1 MSVDCMTA
9 GAHAVA
15 DSTNAAWLRALEL
28 TKSVASRQVRL
39 LPVTIEEVAEQ
50 VGDGVALLGDR
61 ETLSFRELVE
71 QSRRYARWAL
81 KLGVAKQQ
89 VVCLLMPNCPQY
101 MAIWLGITRVGGVVA
116 LLNTTLP
123 GRSLAHCIDI
133 VEPAHIIVAQEL
145 MPVVEDARQH
155 LTTNPRIWVHGSG
168 AGNDSEAADI
178 DCIING
184 LSGGRLSDV
193 EGVPPSITD
202 RALLIYTSGT
212 TGLPKAANVSHQRLL
227 IWSLWFAGMMNTRV
241 SDRMYNCLPMYH
253 SIGGVVATGAV
264 LVNGGSVVIRE
275 SFSASRFWDDVTGWN
290 CTLFQYIGELC
301 RYLLLAPPHPRERAH
316 RIRLCCGNGL
326 RSEIWNA
333 FKERFQIPRILEF
346 YAATEGNVT
355 LFNCEGKPGA
365 IGRIPS
371 FLAHRSR
378 ILLVKYDIER
388 GAILR
393 DEMGRAVRCR
403 PGEAGV
409 AIGKMFEMSDNPGAR
424 FEGYTNS
431 RRFRSED
438 PAQRARRRRRL
449 VFYRRSDA

>member
-1 MSVDCMTA
+1 M
-9 GAHAVA
+9 
-15 DSTNAAWLRALEL
+15 
-28 TKSVASRQVRL
+28 
-39 LPVTIEEVAEQ
+39 
-50 VGDGVALLGDR
+50 
-61 ETLSFRELVE
+61 
-71 QSRRYARWAL
+71 
-81 KLGVAKQQ
+81 
-89 VVCLLMPNCPQY
+89 
-101 MAIWLGITRVGGVVA
+101 
-116 LLNTTLP
+116 
-123 GRSLAHCIDI
+123 
-133 VEPAHIIVAQEL
+133 
-145 MPVVEDARQH
+145 
-155 LTTNPRIWVHGSG
+155 
-168 AGNDSEAADI
+168 
-178 DCIING
+178 
-184 LSGGRLSDV
+184 
-193 EGVPPSITD
+193 
-202 RALLIYTSGT
+202 
-212 TGLPKAANVSHQRLL
+212 
-227 IWSLWFAGMMNTRV
+227 
-241 SDRMYNCLPMYH
+241 
-253 SIGGVVATGAV
+253 ATGAV
-264 LVNGGSVVIRE
+264 LVNGGSVVIRDN
-275 SFSASRFWDDVTGWN
+275 FSASRFWDDVTGWN

-301 RYLLLAPPHPRERAH
+301 RYLLSAPPHPRERAH

-431 RRFRSED
+431 CDSEAKILRNVLD
-438 PAQRARRRRRL
+438 AGDAWFFTGDL
-449 VFYRRSDA
+449 MRSDRDGFFYFVDRAGDTFRWKGENVSTTEVEQAITAFPSVAEANVFGVEFPGVGGRAGMAAPWWVRGSGSPPFDGTLPHFSQLTRTRSSCGLYASLRSPEPSSKRKPIWCGTDMIPARSKMPSISIIQGRKLSFL